1 MRKYLPNHCRPVDVG
16 STPRHRS
23 SVGAKISR
31 PEQVKRSNGALVRG
45 VVSMFESSTQVI
57 V

>member
-1 MRKYLPNHCRPVDVG
+1 MRNFLPNHCRPVGVG
-16 STPRHRS
+16 STPGKRS

-31 PEQVKRSNGALVRG
+31 PEQVKRSSGVLVRG

-57 V
+57 G